1 MKVPFYA
8 GWALLALAFAAAAAE
23 TLPRSLPGG
32 GGFFISAH
40 HLWYAAWPGS
50 LIVTQIKVET
60 LLHPWLW
67 DPVAVTVLKAPAWAL
82 LGVPGA
88 FLTWFCRPHKEM
100 SPHDREELEKQ
111 EESLFL
117 FDRLAR
123 EAREAGYD
131 PGEDDQRP
139 DHAGHGLIDARGLT
153 EPYAED
159 DVLRAYTDPVPGA
172 DDAPGEDDGADADA
186 PTAEPP
192 ARS

>member
-1 MKVPFYA
+1 MKVLFYA
-8 GWALLALAFAAAAAE
+8 GWTLLLLAFAAAAAE

-32 GGFFISAH
+32 EGFLISAH
-40 HLWYAAWPGS
+40 QLWYAAWPGS

-67 DPVAVTVLKAPAWAL
+67 DPVIVTVLQAPAWAL

-88 FLTWFCRPHKEM
+88 LLVWFCRPHKEM
-100 SPHDREELEKQ
+100 SPHDREDLEKQ

-117 FDRLAR
+117 YDRLAR
-123 EAREAGYD
+123 EAREAGYE

-153 EPYAED
+153 EPYAEG
-159 DVLRAYTDPVPGA
+159 DVLRAYGKPVPGA
-172 DDAPGEDDGADADA
+172 DDAEGSPD
-186 PTAEPP
+186 EPP
-192 ARS
+192 DEPPER